1 GYALIHLR
9 RPGVALVLLWG
20 LGYVV
25 AGALTLDP
33 PAYQRLLGM
42 ALSAALL
49 SGLALD
55 RALSH
60 LPSGRV
66 WGALALVLGLGLAL
80 LSGARNWTDSLNWAS
95 DPRTAGVRMQVVHFL
110 ESQPAEYRV
119 VTVSDSLWWRD
130 REFRFL
136 LPDRAGISLERG
148 DVEAGSVA

>member
-1 GYALIHLR
+1 QQLARSGLALWRYWDAATQFGMQRQWLDPLAGALLLLGLGYALIHLR

-20 LGYVV
+20 LGYVG
-25 AGALTLDP
+25 AGAPTLGP

-80 LSGARNWTDSLNWAS
+80 LSGARNWTDYLNWAS

-110 ESQPAEYRV
+110 ESQP
-119 VTVSDSLWWRD
+119 
-130 REFRFL
+130 
-136 LPDRAGISLERG
+136 
-148 DVEAGSVA
+148 